1 MKLSETLK
9 KELGLLDVFCTAS
22 GAMISSGLFVLP
34 GLAHAK
40 AGPAVIVS
48 YLLAGVLAM
57 TGMLSQAELVSAMP
71 KAGGTYFYVMRSMG
85 PAIGT
90 VNGIIT
96 WLSLSLK
103 TAFALVGMAAFT
115 QLIPVLGD
123 INPSL
128 IAVVLCFIFLTINLI
143 GVKEAGRLQVFLVL
157 GLLFLLGGYILHGL
171 PNVEVLHFKP
181 FTPYGPKSVLAAAGF
196 VFVSYGGLLKVAA
209 VAEEVKDPARTVP
222 LGMILSLLTVCVI
235 YTLAVFVTS
244 GVTSAAEL
252 DVSLTPLS
260 LGASQ
265 FAGNAGFLILGVA
278 AVLAFISTANA
289 GLMASSRYPFA
300 LARDGLMP
308 KCFGRVNARFQTPD
322 VSLVVTTLFIVAVLF
337 LKLDMLVKVASGVLM
352 LTFLLSCLSVII
364 MRESRLQNYRPQFKS
379 PLYPG
384 VQIAGTIGCGFL
396 LYSIGIQALLACA
409 GLIAGSFFLYW
420 VFGRIRATREYALM
434 HLIERITSRE
444 LTDHLL
450 ETELKEI
457 IQERDEITKDR
468 FDGLVERCEVL
479 DLENGMEADKLF
491 QVASESMAERLG
503 LPSDDFLELMRKR
516 ELESS
521 TALGPHLAI
530 PHIILEGSGK
540 FDVLLIR
547 CRDGVRFGAEA
558 PNVNAIF
565 VLAGSKDERNFHLR
579 ALSAIAQITQSPDFE
594 DRWLNAKGIEGLRDV
609 VLLGE
614 RKRHTTPAPK
624 VLDDLPA

>member
-1 MKLSETLK
+1 MASELK
-9 KELGLLDVFCTAS
+9 RELGLLDVFCTAS

-48 YLLAGVLAM
+48 YLLAGILAM

-90 VNGIIT
+90 VNGVIT

-115 QLIPVLGD
+115 GMLTSIDVR
-123 INPSL
+123 L
-128 IAVVLCFIFLTINLI
+128 IAVALCGVFFVINLV
-143 GVKEAGRLQVFLVL
+143 GVKEAGKLQVFLVL
-157 GLLFLLGGYILHGL
+157 GLLLILVGYIIRGL
-171 PNVEVLHFKP
+171 PEVEVLHFKP
-181 FTPYGPKSVLAAAGF
+181 FAPHGVKSVLAAAGF

-209 VAEEVKDPARTVP
+209 VAEEVKQPARTIP
-222 LGMILSLLTVCVI
+222 LGMILSLITVGVV
-235 YTLAVFVTS
+235 YTLVVFVTS
-244 GVTSAAEL
+244 GVTPAAEL
-252 DVSLTPLS
+252 DVSLTPIS
-260 LGASQ
+260 LGAAQ
-265 FAGNAGFLILGVA
+265 FLGKPGFIILGVA
-278 AVLAFISTANA
+278 AVLAFVSTANA
-289 GLMASSRYPFA
+289 GLMASSRYPYA

-308 KCFGRVNARFQTPD
+308 KDFGRVSTRFHTPY
-322 VSLVVTTLFIVAVLF
+322 VSLLATTLFIITVLF

-352 LTFLLSCLSVII
+352 LTFLLSCLCVII
-364 MRESRLQNYRPQFKS
+364 MRESKLQNYRPPFKS

-384 VQIAGTIGCGFL
+384 VQIAGIIGCSFL
-396 LYSIGIQALLACA
+396 LYSIGIQALLACLA
-409 GLIAGSFFLYW
+409 LVCGGLFVYW

-434 HLIERITSRE
+434 HLIERITSRD

-468 FDGLVERCEVL
+468 FDTLIERCEVL
-479 DLENGMEADKLF
+479 DFEEAMEADELF
-491 QVASESMAERLG
+491 RLVSDAMGPRLG
-503 LPSDDFLELMRKR
+503 LSPSGFLRCMRRR
-516 ELESS
+516 EDESS
-521 TALGPHLAI
+521 TAIGPHLAI
-530 PHIILEGSGK
+530 PHVIVDGINT
-540 FDVLLIR
+540 FDVLLVR
-547 CRDGVRFGAEA
+547 CRDGVRFSDES
-558 PNVNAIF
+558 PTVNAVF
-565 VLAGSKDERNFHLR
+565 VLAGSRDERNFHLR

-594 DRWLNAKGIEGLRDV
+594 ERWLKAKNIEGLRDV

-614 RKRHTTPAPK
+614 RKRHATPAPK
-624 VLDDLPA
+624 VMDDPAA